1 MRSSVPIIGVVRGEK
16 FYQSCVCLYDDGL
29 ICLWVISS
37 TGDNNI
43 LIEGISHLP
52 IVEDRDAS
60 TDTNGR
66 MWKRGLCVIGISYV
80 MLFVKV
86 DQMPLMR
93 KVYLITYAICINV
106 MNLMLEGRPSF
117 QEVQHL
123 RNCYWCCCA
132 AFVEKLREEV
142 SFAF

>member
-60 TDTNGR
+60 TLQTR
-66 MWKRGLCVIGISYV
+66 MGGCEKGAFASLGLV
-80 MLFVKV
+80 M
-86 DQMPLMR
+86 
-93 KVYLITYAICINV
+93 
-106 MNLMLEGRPSF
+106 
-117 QEVQHL
+117 
-123 RNCYWCCCA
+123 
-132 AFVEKLREEV
+132 
-142 SFAF
+142 